1 MLTVSSSGGGDYKQ
15 LPAGTHLA
23 RCVRIIDLGT
33 QTSTYKGE
41 TKTRRQLMF
50 TWEIPGELM
59 DDGRPFTASKFYT
72 ASLSEKANLRK
83 DLESWRGKAFAE
95 SDLVGFDLTKILN
108 AVCMLSIVE
117 GDNGKTK
124 VNGVMAA
131 PKGTSLPLA
140 TNEVYSFDLDV
151 WDQDGFNKL
160 SDGVK
165 RMVVESAE
173 YKAMMAGDAPEPD
186 RLITPEHIAKV
197 NGSADFSSAAPF

>member
-151 WDQDGFNKL
+151 WDQDTFNKL

-165 RMVVESAE
+165 RMVMESAE
-173 YKAMMAGDAPEPD
+173 YKQMMAADAEVGQWVDDAPP
-186 RLITPEHIAKV
+186 PAKA
-197 NGSADFSSAAPF
+197 NGSDFSSAAPF